1 MDENEMNVNNTPV
14 SEGMPVMESAPAQ
27 ETVTENTYSQAVP
40 TPNIQPAPQY
50 EYQQPVDSEPPVS
63 GGNIGFSIA
72 SMVCGILSI
81 LCCCAW
87 YISIILAGVA
97 IVFGILSLK
106 KNADGRNMAI
116 AGLITGGIG
125 AVLSII
131 VLVLALVGMAAGES
145 GVLYQDIMDSLD
157 L

>member
-1 MDENEMNVNNTPV
+1 MDENEMNVNDTPAAEGTPV
-14 SEGMPVMESAPAQ
+14 TESTPVQ
-27 ETVTENTYSQAVP
+27 ETVAENTYSQAAP
-40 TPNIQPAPQY
+40 TPDVQPVPQY
-50 EYQQPVDSEPPVS
+50 NYQQPVDIEPPVS

-87 YISIILAGVA
+87 YLSIILAGVA

-145 GVLYQDIMDSLD
+145 GMLYQDIMDSLD

>member
-1 MDENEMNVNNTPV
+1 MEENEMNVNNTPV
-14 SEGMPVMESAPAQ
+14 SEGTPVMESAPVQ
-27 ETVTENTYSQAVP
+27 VTVTENTYSQAAP
-40 TPNIQPAPQY
+40 TPDQQPAPQY
-50 EYQQPVDSEPPVS
+50 NYQPSLDSEPPVS

-87 YISIILAGVA
+87 YLSIILAGVA

-131 VLVLALVGMAAGES
+131 ILVLALVGTVAGDS
-145 GVLYQDIMDSLD
+145 NVLYQDIIDSLD